1 MNASGTSASRA
12 GDPQGIAEGR
22 ALLAERLRPRATE
35 IERAV
40 LDRLHATAREQPV
53 RELEYLQGLNEAV
66 RAGVAYGIEV
76 IAGGE
81 ERAGPMP
88 LPLLAQGR
96 LAARHR
102 IPLDQVIRRYMT
114 AKTTLTQFVFEEAAA
129 MADLAPAAL
138 SYALVAQES
147 VFDQLITAASE
158 EYRLETAAAARSRE
172 GRLVE
177 RVRRLLDGE
186 AVDPSPLE
194 YDLSV
199 HHLGLVA
206 RSSEVRP
213 LLRKLA
219 AAADGRLLAVSS
231 GEEETWAWLGRRLPL
246 DLEKVVAWIEESW
259 PGSVRLGIGE
269 PDEGL
274 PGWRRT
280 HGQAREA
287 AGLAKPGP
295 HCALRYRDVA
305 LITGVAKDPLLLS
318 SLQAFYLT
326 PLGEKSSR
334 DVPLRETLRAYFA
347 ADGNASSAS
356 SALGVSR
363 QTVTNRLV
371 TVGRRLNHDLAKW
384 PTPSRWR

>member
-1 MNASGTSASRA
+1 M
-12 GDPQGIAEGR
+12 
-22 ALLAERLRPRATE
+22 
-35 IERAV
+35 
-40 LDRLHATAREQPV
+40 
-53 RELEYLQGLNEAV
+53 
-66 RAGVAYGIEV
+66 

-81 ERAGPMP
+81 ERAEPMP
-88 LPLLAQGR
+88 LPLLLQAR

-102 IPLDQVIRRYMT
+102 IPLDLVIRRYMT
-114 AKTTLTQFVFEEAAA
+114 AKATLTQFVLDEAAT
-129 MADLAPAAL
+129 ADLASAAL
-138 SYALVAQES
+138 SSALVAQES
-147 VFDQLITAASE
+147 VFDQLVTAASE
-158 EYRLETAAAARSRE
+158 EYRLETASLVRSHE
-172 GRLVE
+172 GRLAE

-206 RSSEVRP
+206 RASEVRP

-219 AAADGRLLAVSS
+219 RAADGRLLAVSS
-231 GEEETWAWLGRRLPL
+231 GEEETWGWLGRRLPL
-246 DLEKVVAWIEESW
+246 DLDQILTWIAEHW
-259 PGSVRLGIGE
+259 PSSVGLGIGE
-269 PDEGL
+269 PGQGL
-274 PGWRRT
+274 PGWRHT

-318 SLQAFYLT
+318 SLQDFYLT

-363 QTVTNRLV
+363 QTVSNRLV
-371 TVGRRLNHDLAKW
+371 TVEQRLNHDLAKCADALKVALKLEELGHF
-384 PTPSRWR
+384 PDPPD